1 MCRTDNKVSYYYAI
15 DERKPGDGGM
25 NHGRE
30 TDKIYLHPKINRI
43 ICRISINYLSCI
55 MLNLKCY
62 RDEKVFSEINAV
74 SGIGFGGVIRVFYFI
89 G

>member
-1 MCRTDNKVSYYYAI
+1 
-15 DERKPGDGGM
+15 M

-55 MLNLKCY
+55 MLNSKCY

-74 SGIGFGGVIRVFYFI
+74 LGHWLWRRYPGVLFYWLNLKYFDL
-89 G
+89 

>member
-1 MCRTDNKVSYYYAI
+1 MCAN
-15 DERKPGDGGM
+15 
-25 NHGRE
+25 GRE

-43 ICRISINYLSCI
+43 LCRISINYLSCI
-55 MLNLKCY
+55 MLNSKCY

-74 SGIGFGGVIRVFYFI
+74 LGIGFGGVIRVFYFI

>member
-1 MCRTDNKVSYYYAI
+1 MCAN
-15 DERKPGDGGM
+15 
-25 NHGRE
+25 GRE

-43 ICRISINYLSCI
+43 SINYLSCI
-55 MLNLKCY
+55 MLNSKCY

-74 SGIGFGGVIRVFYFI
+74 LGIGFGGVIRVFYFI

>member
-1 MCRTDNKVSYYYAI
+1 MCAN
-15 DERKPGDGGM
+15 
-25 NHGRE
+25 GRE

-43 ICRISINYLSCI
+43 ICLSCI
-55 MLNLKCY
+55 MLNSKCY

-74 SGIGFGGVIRVFYFI
+74 LGIGFGGVIRVFYFI

>member
-1 MCRTDNKVSYYYAI
+1 MCAN
-15 DERKPGDGGM
+15 
-25 NHGRE
+25 GRE

-55 MLNLKCY
+55 MLNSKCY

-74 SGIGFGGVIRVFYFI
+74 LGIGFGGVYPGVLFYWLNLKYFDL
-89 G
+89 

>member
-1 MCRTDNKVSYYYAI
+1 MCAN
-15 DERKPGDGGM
+15 
-25 NHGRE
+25 GRE

-74 SGIGFGGVIRVFYFI
+74 SGIGFGGVIRVQEHLERYFTDMQDLEF
-89 G
+89 